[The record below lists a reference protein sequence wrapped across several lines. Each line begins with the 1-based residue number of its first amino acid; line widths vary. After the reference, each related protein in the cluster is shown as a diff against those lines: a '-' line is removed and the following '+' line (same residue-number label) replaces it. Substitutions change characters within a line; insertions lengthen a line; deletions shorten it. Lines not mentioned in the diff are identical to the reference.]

1 MLQGTTRRRAL
12 VALVLLTA
20 LALGLRLWNLG
31 ARLPA
36 MPEPDDVVVVQAL
49 HLEEQ
54 RLGLRSKEDA
64 VNSQY
69 PLLLGLLLEALPGEL
84 VQTAP
89 VQAPLSEHLSAAAEP
104 HRMGRRLV
112 VGFSLLL
119 IPGSYLLARRFLGR
133 GPSLFA
139 AALVATSLLHCL
151 YSQQARPHVPLATL
165 GVWAVLA
172 CQRLVRRGGVPAYL
186 WAGLTTS
193 AAVACLHN
201 GFALLLPLGL
211 ALLLRWPRERG
222 FARLS
227 ALLPLGLLGFSIDL
241 AYPTLLGAGS
251 DLGFDKPEG
260 SFFLSGHRIDS
271 INIDGRGFLLVL
283 GYLWG
288 HDPLMV
294 LLGGLGLALLLGR
307 ARSARLSDVARR
319 DLWIA
324 LAFALPYLLVI
335 GLYARTFGRFLLPL
349 LPYAA
354 LLAAAGAALALRR
367 LPALA
372 PPRRAAFA
380 ALLALAFPLAQ
391 DVQLQRLRSRPDT
404 HSQLADF
411 LTEHAD
417 PQSDLILLG
426 NQVCLPLAE
435 PRRSLLALP
444 DWSLTVWQRYQL
456 MLESVPCGRA
466 LKSTRPLGV
475 PTLYSPNG
483 LPRPD
488 MQVALLDQ
496 LQRGVYQWVVSRNRF
511 DLNGTRG
518 TLQPVVEKLGPPTRS
533 FGYPPRL
540 VHEEDSEGYSLD
552 GGAGWSWLWRRERL
566 GALLELRDL
575 RPSPRDP
582 VKATPR

>member
-1 MLQGTTRRRAL
+1 MPQGTTRRRAL
-12 VALVLLTA
+12 GALVLLTA
-20 LALGLRLWNLG
+20 LALGLRLWHLD

-36 MPEPDDVVVVQAL
+36 VPEPDDVVVTQAL
-49 HLEEQ
+49 HLEDQ
-54 RLGLRSKEDA
+54 RLGRRSKEDA
-64 VNSQY
+64 INSQY
-69 PLLLGLLLEALPGEL
+69 PLLLAHLLEALPGEL
-84 VQTAP
+84 VQTVP

-104 HRMGRRLV
+104 HRMGRRMV

-165 GVWAVLA
+165 GLWAVLA
-172 CQRLVRRGGVPAYL
+172 CQRLVRRGSVPAYL
-186 WAGLTTS
+186 WAGLMTS

-222 FARLS
+222 LARLL
-227 ALLPLGLLGFSIDL
+227 AVLPLGLVGLSIDL

-271 INIDGRGFLLVL
+271 ININGRGFLLVL

-307 ARSARLSDVARR
+307 ARSERLSGVARR

-372 PPRRAAFA
+372 PPRRAAVA
-380 ALLALAFPLAQ
+380 GLLALAFPLAQ
-391 DVQLQRLRSRPDT
+391 DIQLERLRSRSDT
-404 HSQLADF
+404 NSQVASF

-417 PQSDLILLG
+417 PSQDLILLG
-426 NQVCLPLAE
+426 NWVSLPLAE

-444 DWSLTVWQRYQL
+444 KWSLSVWQRYQL
-456 MLESVPCGRA
+456 MLQSVPCGRA
-466 LKSTRPLGV
+466 LRFIRPLTV
-475 PTLYSPNG
+475 TSMFSPKG
-483 LPRPD
+483 IPHPE
-488 MQVALLDQ
+488 MQMALLDQ
-496 LQRGVYQWVVSRNRF
+496 LQRGVYQWVIVCNQY
-511 DLNGTRG
+511 DLNGNPG
-518 TLQPVVEKLGPPTRS
+518 ALQPVVEEFCPPTRS
-533 FGYPPRL
+533 FGYPPRF
-540 VHEEDSEGYSLD
+540 VQQEDPEGYSLD
-552 GGAGWSWLWRRERL
+552 GAGWTWLWRREYL
-566 GALLELRDL
+566 GPLLELRDL
-575 RPSPRDP
+575 RRSPGDP
-582 VKATPR
+582 VETTPR